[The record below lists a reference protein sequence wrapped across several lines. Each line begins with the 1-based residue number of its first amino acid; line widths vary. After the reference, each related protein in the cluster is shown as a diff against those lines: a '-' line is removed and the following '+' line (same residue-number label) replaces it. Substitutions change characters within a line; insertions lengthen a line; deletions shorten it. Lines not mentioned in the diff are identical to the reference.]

1 MSLPASVRSR
11 TSRHRGFFRW
21 TQAALYAVL
30 IVLAVVYIFPFIIQ
44 IVTMFKTEGDAANNP
59 LSLVP
64 SPVSTAALARLFAHS
79 DFLRWAM
86 NSAIVAIFVT
96 AGRAVFDSM
105 AGFALARLHYRGRN
119 AVFAGLIA
127 IMAVPSVALLIPK
140 FLVITDLGLF
150 NTYPGMILPFLA
162 DATGVF
168 IMKNF
173 FESIPVAIEESARVD
188 GASTFRIYWSVVLPM
203 ATPALITVM
212 ILSFQGSWNEL
223 QQIIASTNQ
232 PALATLSKGVASLVS
247 GSLGSGT
254 QYPLK
259 LAAALLMTIP
269 PAVIFFIFQKR
280 IMNVGSGAVKE

>member
-1 MSLPASVRSR
+1 MSTTTRARGR
-11 TSRHRGFFRW
+11 TYFRW
-21 TQAALYAVL
+21 TQGALYL
-30 IVLAVVYIFPFIIQ
+30 VLAILAVIYIFPFIIQ
-44 IVTMFKTEGDAANNP
+44 IVTMFKTEGNAANNP
-59 LSLVP
+59 LSLIP
-64 SPVSTAALARLFAHS
+64 SPISTAALTRLFAHS
-79 DFLRWAM
+79 DFPRWAM

-96 AGRAVFDSM
+96 IGRAFFDSM

-119 AVFAGLIA
+119 VVFAGLIA

-140 FLVITDLGLF
+140 FLVITDIGLF

-203 ATPALITVM
+203 AMPALVTVM

-223 QQIIASTNQ
+223 QQIIVSTNK
-232 PALATLSKGVASLVS
+232 ASLATLSKGVASLVS

-259 LAAALLMTIP
+259 LAAALMMTIP

>member
-1 MSLPASVRSR
+1 MSLPASIRS
-11 TSRHRGFFRW
+11 TASRHRGVFRW
-21 TQAALYAVL
+21 TQAALYVVL
-30 IVLAVVYIFPFIIQ
+30 IVLAVVYIFPFLIQ
-44 IVTMFKTEGDAANNP
+44 IATMFKTEGDAANNP

-203 ATPALITVM
+203 AMPALITVM